1 MMPSQ
6 WSRIAASGP
15 DRQRHIYVTTRPS
28 LTARTASRSSN
39 EDKSTWL
46 PGDIESTSNDF
57 LRWSPLSER
66 EGQLIFFTA
75 NQPQGVRGVGG
86 ANDNRVV
93 VLNDF
98 GLISGE
104 NNSLWQ
110 QTLSQ
115 RHLFIWDS
123 YLENERLWVA
133 RHGGFQTICYYKY
146 VSKTLHK
153 REMLLCHY
161 YWLNIFHQFSMNDGR
176 SKHFESHKI
185 CCRALLVRTFPPTAE
200 GSYRNKYNVL

>member
-1 MMPSQ
+1 M
-6 WSRIAASGP
+6 W
-15 DRQRHIYVTTRPS
+15 RHV
-28 LTARTASRSSN
+28 LH
-39 EDKSTWL
+39 
-46 PGDIESTSNDF
+46 
-57 LRWSPLSER
+57 SPLARRPGPLMRTSPPGFQGTSKALLMTSCDGPLSAKER
-66 EGQLIFFTA
+66 GSSFFFTA